1 MRQTFCLRGFAQQGP
16 ISSMIL
22 PAKLLGPSLNSDES
36 SKLAAP
42 NFLDWKENGS
52 NFELLEMI
60 FHN

>member
-1 MRQTFCLRGFAQQGP
+1 
-16 ISSMIL
+16 MIL
-22 PAKLLGPSLNSDES
+22 TAKLLGPSWNSDES